1 MLRSTF
7 VAFGALTSLAYS
19 GLALG
24 SLTAFAQSLERAEA
38 TYYRGDY
45 ADAMRLMTPLA
56 EDGDRHAQYL
66 IGFMHER
73 GQGVP
78 KDYAAAAKWYGQ
90 AAELGHPFAQNNLGV
105 LYKHGR
111 GVPKDP
117 VAAYTWF
124 SLAAD
129 GYLAAEFGH
138 RERALMNKQDVAG
151 QMSTEQL
158 VQAKERLAAYR
169 AAETGLPKYRPPN
182 VR

>member
-1 MLRSTF
+1 MLRSI
-7 VAFGALTSLAYS
+7 VLALVVLASLA
-19 GLALG
+19 LC
-24 SLTAFAQSLERAEA
+24 SLKAASAQSLERAEA

-56 EDGDRHAQYL
+56 EAGDRHAQYL

-78 KDYAAAAKWYGQ
+78 QDPGQAAKWYRQ
-90 AAELGHPFAQNNLGV
+90 AAERGHPFAQNNLGV
-105 LYKHGR
+105 LYKYGR
-111 GVPKDP
+111 GVPKDY
-117 VAAYTWF
+117 VNAYKWF

-138 RERALMNKQDVAG
+138 RERALLNRQELAA
-151 QMSTEQL
+151 QMTTEQL
-158 VQAKERLAAYR
+158 VEAKRSLEEHR
-169 AAETGLPKYRPPN
+169 AAEPGHPEYRPPN